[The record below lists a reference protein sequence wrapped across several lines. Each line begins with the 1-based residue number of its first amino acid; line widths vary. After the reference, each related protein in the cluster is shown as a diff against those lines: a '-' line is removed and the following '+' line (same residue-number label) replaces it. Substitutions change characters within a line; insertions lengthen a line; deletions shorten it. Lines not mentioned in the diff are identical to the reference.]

1 MKSNHHEV
9 TLMQLSSDFYTVSR
23 GDRASDDDDHDET
36 LKQDRANLIALHRSI
51 RNLTTEDGR
60 YL

>member
-1 MKSNHHEV
+1 
-9 TLMQLSSDFYTVSR
+9 MQLSSDFYTVSR